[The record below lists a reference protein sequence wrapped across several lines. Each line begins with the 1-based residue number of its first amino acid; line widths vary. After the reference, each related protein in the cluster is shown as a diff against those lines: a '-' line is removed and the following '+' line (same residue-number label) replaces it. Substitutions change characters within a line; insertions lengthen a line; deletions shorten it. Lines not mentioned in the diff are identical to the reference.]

1 MNKTL
6 LWFGLAKVGFGV
18 VVGAFGVF
26 LGLRLLSLLL
36 RQKDADTELGKGN
49 IAVGILQAASVLS
62 LGLLLQHAVTAT
74 FDAMDLL
81 YRGREF
87 VPAMLG
93 RFAVYATLHV
103 GLSLIIGSLVMAL
116 GVSIYGRLTRGV
128 DELAEVRRGNPAPA
142 LVLACVIVVLALV
155 VEPGLRAA
163 LDGLLPLPVLPRDV
177 LQVTN

>member
-36 RQKDADTELGKGN
+36 RQKDADGELAKGN

-142 LVLACVIVVLALV
+142 LVLSCVIVVMALV

>member
-36 RQKDADTELGKGN
+36 RQKDGDAELGKGN
-49 IAVGILQAASVLS
+49 LAVGILQAASVLS

-87 VPAMLG
+87 APAMLG
-93 RFAVYATLHV
+93 RFAVYAALHV

-116 GVSIYGRLTRGV
+116 GVTIYGRLTRGV

-142 LVLACVIVVLALV
+142 LVLACVIVVMALV

-177 LQVTN
+177 LPVTN